1 MDQKTG
7 RIIKGVGGLYF
18 VDCGD
23 AVVSCRA
30 RGVFRHDDT
39 SPQVGDLVEIASS
52 PEGDWVILSI
62 GDRKNLL
69 IRPALAN
76 LDLLFI
82 CVPTASP
89 EPDLRTVDKLIA
101 IAVHNHIDCAVVIT
115 KSGLNPDYAEEL
127 AAIYRTTTLPTF
139 VTDSVAGEFP
149 DDLRAYLSEQGKG
162 RISAF
167 AGASGVGKS
176 TLINRLFPELA
187 LETGRVS
194 EKTER
199 GRHTTR
205 KVELFPLSGGYLADT
220 PGFTM
225 LDFKRFDFLTK
236 EDLPDSFP
244 EFVPYLYNCRYTKCS
259 HTKEEGCAIL
269 AALQEEKI
277 AKSRHE
283 SYLDLYAT
291 LKDKHEWDKK
301 K

>member
-1 MDQKTG
+1 MTRTG
-7 RIIKGVGGLYF
+7 RIIKGIGGLYF

-23 AVVSCRA
+23 GIVRCRA
-30 RGVFRHDDT
+30 RGVFRHDDN
-39 SPQVGDLVEIASS
+39 SPQVGDLVEIAAS
-52 PEGDWVILSI
+52 PEGDYVILSI

-76 LDLLFI
+76 LDLLFVCI
-82 CVPTASP
+82 PTASP

-101 IAVHNHIDCAVVIT
+101 IAVHNGIDCAVVIT
-115 KSGLNPDYAEEL
+115 KSSLNPDYAEHL
-127 AAIYRTTTLPTF
+127 AAIYRTTALPTF
-139 VTDSVAGEFP
+139 VTDSVAGRFP
-149 DDLRAYLSEQGKG
+149 DDLRAYLSEHGKD

-205 KVELFPLSGGYLADT
+205 KVELFPLLGGYLADT

-236 EDLPDSFP
+236 EDLPDAFP
-244 EFVPYLYNCRYTKCS
+244 EFAPYLYHCRYTKCS

-269 AALQEEKI
+269 AALGEGKI
-277 AKSRHE
+277 APSRHE
-283 SYLDLYAT
+283 SYLDLYET
-291 LKDKHEWDKK
+291 LKDKHDWDKK